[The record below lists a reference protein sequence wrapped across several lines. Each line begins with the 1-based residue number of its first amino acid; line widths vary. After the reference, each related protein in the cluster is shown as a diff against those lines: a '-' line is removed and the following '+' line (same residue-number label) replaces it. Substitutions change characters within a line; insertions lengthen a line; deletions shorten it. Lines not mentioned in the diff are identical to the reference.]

1 MKKII
6 AICILLFAPIVVHA
20 SGDKSCATIDCYKAN
35 IDLDNKASLQRGVK
49 LFVNYCMGCHSAK
62 FMSYERM
69 ATDLGLDSEI
79 VLKNLVFSNG
89 KIGDYMNIAM
99 PPKDAKA
106 WFGTSPPDLSLVA
119 RSRGVDWLYTYLKT
133 FYADDSRPFG
143 VNNLAFPDVGMPHA
157 MQQLEGMKNAV
168 FKTVEDEHGDGETKV
183 FDKFETISEGSLSA
197 VQFDRAILDLVNFLE
212 YTGEPAKLVRYEL
225 GVKVILFLLILLIPA
240 YLMKKEFWKDVH

>member
-6 AICILLFAPIVVHA
+6 GICILLLASVAVHA
-20 SGDKSCATIDCYKAN
+20 SSEKSCGKIDCYKAN

-69 ATDLGLDSEI
+69 ANDLGLDSEI

-89 KIGDYMNIAM
+89 KIGDYMDIAM
-99 PPKDAKA
+99 PAGDAKA
-106 WFGTSPPDLSLVA
+106 WFGTTPPDLSLVA
-119 RSRGVDWLYTYLKT
+119 RSRGINWLYTYLKT
-133 FYADDSRPFG
+133 FYADDTRPFG

-157 MQQLEGMKNAV
+157 LQPLEGMKKAV
-168 FKTVEDEHGDGETKV
+168 FKTVKDEHGEGETEI
-183 FDKFETISEGSLSA
+183 FDSFETISEGSMSA
-197 VQFDRAILDLVNFLE
+197 ARFDQAVLDLVNFLE
-212 YTGEPAKLVRYEL
+212 YTGEPAKLVRYSV
-225 GVKVILFLLILLIPA
+225 GVKVILFLIILLIPA